1 MAQHI
6 RKIVAHSALIVTAK
20 KQRIRKGKTEKDGS
34 FTHTHT
40 HTWFF
45 STHCRSHR
53 EVLLGLPPQ
62 GCTEPVV
69 SSNTGCTHRGTDTGR
84 ALPGQCHFTILC
96 PWRRGVSC
104 ETGDIAA
111 VLSGLLLATLA
122 LICLGSV

>member
-1 MAQHI
+1 MAQYI
-6 RKIVAHSALIVTAK
+6 RKIVDHSALIVTAK

-40 HTWFF
+40 PQFF

-62 GCTEPVV
+62 R
-69 SSNTGCTHRGTDTGR
+69 CTHRGTDTGR

-104 ETGDIAA
+104 ETEDIAA
-111 VLSGLLLATLA
+111 ALSGLLLATLA